1 MCWQPSTL
9 MAIASVTLLYL
20 FMLLKVNDKITLA
33 SELLWHF
40 AMREATA
47 AVGYDATLRQCRL
60 RGKID
65 TNGVV
70 SAYLE
75 ERFTPGEHHPAG
87 QMLDAGDV
95 SLKPFLSLA
104 FACIA
109 TQVSTLS
116 CLLSWTTHTPTTS
129 LAGVSR

>member
-1 MCWQPSTL
+1 
-9 MAIASVTLLYL
+9 
-20 FMLLKVNDKITLA
+20 VNEKITLA

-75 ERFTPGEHHPAG
+75 ERFTPGG
-87 QMLDAGDV
+87 QERTGKLCA
-95 SLKPFLSLA
+95 
-104 FACIA
+104 
-109 TQVSTLS
+109 QNQ
-116 CLLSWTTHTPTTS
+116 
-129 LAGVSR
+129 